1 MSPSLFNLKMA
12 LQSQEQLL
20 VFILISG
27 IDARMNTHL
36 RIVKLTCHGKN
47 PINLDHLTIRG
58 NNIRYFILPES
69 LPVGLN
75 FYLETLLANDDDN

>member
-1 MSPSLFNLKMA
+1 M
-12 LQSQEQLL
+12 EQLS
-20 VFILISG
+20 VSSKILG

-69 LPVGLN
+69 LPVGL
-75 FYLETLLANDDDN
+75 YCKLETLLANDDDN